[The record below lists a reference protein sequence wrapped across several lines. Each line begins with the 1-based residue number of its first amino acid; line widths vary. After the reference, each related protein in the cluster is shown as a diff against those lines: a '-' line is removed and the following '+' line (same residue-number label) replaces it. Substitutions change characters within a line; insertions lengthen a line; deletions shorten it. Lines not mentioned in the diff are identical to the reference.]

1 MVGSL
6 NKVQAEYLLRSEM
19 IGRLGCS
26 WEKFTYVVPIA
37 YVYDDNY
44 IYGHTKNGLKID
56 LARKNPAVCF
66 EVDRIDSIAN
76 WQSVIV
82 HGELE
87 ELTGREADEVL
98 QMLVNRFHPF
108 TTSET
113 SVPRHG
119 LDRPHAAIDPNIQSI
134 VFRIHVREL
143 SGRYEKQ

>member
-6 NKVQAEYLLRSEM
+6 NRVQADYLLHSEM

-26 WEKFTYVVPIA
+26 WETFTYVVPIA
-37 YVYDDNY
+37 YVYDGTY
-44 IYGHTKNGLKID
+44 IYGHTKSGLKIE
-56 LARKNPAVCF
+56 LTRKNPSVCF

-82 HGELE
+82 QGELE
-87 ELTGREADEVL
+87 ELRSREADEVL
-98 QMLVNRFHPF
+98 QMLVNRFRPF

-119 LDRPHAAIDPNIQSI
+119 LDRPHAAIHPHIESI
-134 VFRIHVREL
+134 VFRIRIKQVT
-143 SGRYEKQ
+143 GRYEKQ